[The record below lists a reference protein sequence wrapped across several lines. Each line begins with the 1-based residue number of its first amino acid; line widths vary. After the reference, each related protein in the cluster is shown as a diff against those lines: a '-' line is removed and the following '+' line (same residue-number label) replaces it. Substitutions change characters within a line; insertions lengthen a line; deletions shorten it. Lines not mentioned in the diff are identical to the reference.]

1 MRIIS
6 GTVAIVAGLGL
17 MAAVPNGARAD
28 TTSFTLDTAGTL
40 PPGTYGTVTVMS
52 GGSCDTFNGG
62 GACGTN
68 TLEFVVTLTS
78 PNHFANTGIDA
89 SFAFDLTGISP
100 ISVTGLP
107 AGWSLESTTAGS
119 IHMDGAGFFD
129 YGLTFTTAAP
139 SGNTDGTSLDFFVTS
154 ATTAL
159 STTLVTNVAADI
171 CTAGPN
177 TQNNCNNGQTGAV
190 TVPGPIFGGGL
201 PGLIA
206 ACAGLWAFARRRRLQ
221 FA

>member
-17 MAAVPNGARAD
+17 MAAVPSGARAD

-40 PPGTYGTVTVMS
+40 PAGNYGTVTVLS

-78 PNHFANTGIDA
+78 PNHFANTGIEA
-89 SFAFDLTGISP
+89 AFAFDLTGISP
-100 ISVTGLP
+100 ISVTNLP
-107 AGWSLESTTAGS
+107 ATWSLESTTAGS

-129 YGLTFTTAAP
+129 YGLTFTNG
-139 SGNTDGTSLDFFVTS
+139 GNTDGTSLDFFVTS

-159 STTLVTNVAADI
+159 SPTLVTKVAADI
-171 CTAGPN
+171 CTAAPN
-177 TQNNCNNGQTGAV
+177 TNNNCDNGATGAV